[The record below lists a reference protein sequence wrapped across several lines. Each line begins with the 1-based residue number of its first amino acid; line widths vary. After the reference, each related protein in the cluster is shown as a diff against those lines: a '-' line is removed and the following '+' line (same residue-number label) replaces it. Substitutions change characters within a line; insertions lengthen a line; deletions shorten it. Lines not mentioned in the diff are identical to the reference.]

1 MTENKKLSPD
11 SSQPLNL
18 GPYLFWPHCGKY
30 PPITFP
36 NSVLAITNMLILGL
50 ALPKLKTSKL

>member
-11 SSQPLNL
+11 LSQPLNL
-18 GPYLFWPHCGKY
+18 LPNALGPHYGKY

-36 NSVLAITNMLILGL
+36 NSVLAITNMLVLEL
-50 ALPKLKTSKL
+50 TLPKLKASKL